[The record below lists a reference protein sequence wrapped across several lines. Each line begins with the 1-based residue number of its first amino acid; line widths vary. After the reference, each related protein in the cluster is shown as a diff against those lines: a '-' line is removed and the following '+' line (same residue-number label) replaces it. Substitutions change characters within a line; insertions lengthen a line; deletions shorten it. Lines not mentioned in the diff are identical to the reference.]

1 MNKLKSWLEQSK
13 LMTKIK
19 NIKHIRMIAIIL
31 LVLLVLFVWFADFNF
46 GTKEKQT
53 STTVTTSSDS
63 LTNYVNNLESRLA
76 KTLTQID
83 GAGAVDVMITLDG
96 SSQLILAYDT
106 ESRTNTTD
114 NITSSGT
121 STKSNN
127 TTTNSTPIII
137 NKNGQS
143 EPLVLSEIMPNIKG
157 VVVVCEGAN
166 NIRVKLNILQAVQAL
181 LGVNSGQ
188 IEIFVKG

>member
-1 MNKLKSWLEQSK
+1 MSK
-13 LMTKIK
+13 LADWLKKSKLIAKIK
-19 NIKHIRMIAIIL
+19 SIKHIRIIL
-31 LVLLVLFVWFADFNF
+31 AVVLMVMVFILWFVRFDFN
-46 GTKEKQT
+46 TKE
-53 STTVTTSSDS
+53 TTTANSVN
-63 LTNYVNNLESRLA
+63 TNNIANYAAELESRLS
-76 KTLTQID
+76 KTLSQIE
-83 GAGAVDVMITLDG
+83 GAGSVDVMITLDG

-106 ESRTNTTD
+106 ESRTNSTD
-114 NITSSGT
+114 NTTSSGT

-137 NKNGQS
+137 TKNGQS
-143 EPLVLSEIMPNIKG
+143 EPLILSEIMPNIKG

-181 LGVNSGQ
+181 LGVSSGQ

>member
-1 MNKLKSWLEQSK
+1 MNKLMAWLDKSK
-13 LMTKIK
+13 LITKLK
-19 NIKHIRMIAIIL
+19 GIKHLNIIL
-31 LVLLVLFVWFADFNF
+31 LILLVVVVLIIWFADFGLN
-46 GTKEKQT
+46 TKEKQT
-53 STTVTTSSDS
+53 STSTSTSNTLSDYTT
-63 LTNYVNNLESRLA
+63 LLETKLS
-76 KTLTQID
+76 KTLSLIE
-83 GAGAVDVMITLDG
+83 GAGSVDVMITLDG
-96 SSQLILAYDT
+96 ASQLILAYDT
-106 ESRTNTTD
+106 ESRTNSTD
-114 NITSSGT
+114 NTTASGT

-127 TTTNSTPIII
+127 TTTNSSPIII
-137 NKNGQS
+137 TKNGQS

>member
-1 MNKLKSWLEQSK
+1 MNKLMAWLDKSK
-13 LMTKIK
+13 LITKLK
-19 NIKHIRMIAIIL
+19 GIKHLNIIL
-31 LVLLVLFVWFADFNF
+31 LTLLVALILIIWFADF
-46 GTKEKQT
+46 GTNTNEKQT
-53 STTVTTSSDS
+53 STSTSGTNALSDYTT
-63 LTNYVNNLESRLA
+63 LLETKLS
-76 KTLTQID
+76 KTLSQIE
-83 GAGAVDVMITLDG
+83 GAGNVDVMITLDG
-96 SSQLILAYDT
+96 ASQLILAYDT
-106 ESRTNTTD
+106 ESRTNSTD
-114 NITSSGT
+114 NTTASGT

-137 NKNGQS
+137 TKNGQS

>member
-1 MNKLKSWLEQSK
+1 MNKLMAWLDKSRLITK
-13 LMTKIK
+13 LKG
-19 NIKHIRMIAIIL
+19 IKHLNIIL
-31 LVLLVLFVWFADFNF
+31 LTLLVALILIIWFADF
-46 GTKEKQT
+46 GTNTNEKQT
-53 STTVTTSSDS
+53 STSTSGTNTLSDYTT
-63 LTNYVNNLESRLA
+63 LLETKLS
-76 KTLTQID
+76 KTLSQIE
-83 GAGAVDVMITLDG
+83 GAGNVDVMITLDG
-96 SSQLILAYDT
+96 ASQLILAYDT
-106 ESRTNTTD
+106 ESRTNSTD
-114 NITSSGT
+114 NTTASGT

-137 NKNGQS
+137 TKNGQS

>member
-1 MNKLKSWLEQSK
+1 MNKLMAWLDKSRLITK
-13 LMTKIK
+13 LKG
-19 NIKHIRMIAIIL
+19 IKHLNIIL
-31 LVLLVLFVWFADFNF
+31 LTLLVALILIIWFADF
-46 GTKEKQT
+46 GTNTNEKQT
-53 STTVTTSSDS
+53 STSTSGTNALSDYTT
-63 LTNYVNNLESRLA
+63 LLETKLS
-76 KTLTQID
+76 KTLSQIE
-83 GAGAVDVMITLDG
+83 GAGNVDVMITLDG
-96 SSQLILAYDT
+96 ASQLILAYDT
-106 ESRTNTTD
+106 ESRTNSTD
-114 NITSSGT
+114 NTTASGT

-137 NKNGQS
+137 TKNGQS

>member
-1 MNKLKSWLEQSK
+1 MSK
-13 LMTKIK
+13 LADWLKKSKLIAKIK
-19 NIKHIRMIAIIL
+19 SIKHIRIIL
-31 LVLLVLFVWFADFNF
+31 AVVLMVMVFILWFVRFDFN
-46 GTKEKQT
+46 TKE
-53 STTVTTSSDS
+53 TTTANSVN
-63 LTNYVNNLESRLA
+63 TNNIANYTAELESRLS
-76 KTLTQID
+76 KTLSQIE
-83 GAGAVDVMITLDG
+83 GAGSVDVMITLDG

-106 ESRTNTTD
+106 ESRTNSTD
-114 NITSSGT
+114 NTTSSGT

-137 NKNGQS
+137 TKNGQS
-143 EPLVLSEIMPNIKG
+143 EPLILSEIMPNIKG

-181 LGVNSGQ
+181 LGVSSGQ

>member
-1 MNKLKSWLEQSK
+1 MNKLMAWLDKSK
-13 LMTKIK
+13 LITKLK
-19 NIKHIRMIAIIL
+19 GIKHLNIIL
-31 LVLLVLFVWFADFNF
+31 LTLLVALILIIWFADF
-46 GTKEKQT
+46 GTNTNEKQT
-53 STTVTTSSDS
+53 STSTSGTNTLSDYTT
-63 LTNYVNNLESRLA
+63 LLETKLS
-76 KTLTQID
+76 KTLSQIE
-83 GAGAVDVMITLDG
+83 GAGNVDVMITLDG
-96 SSQLILAYDT
+96 ASQLILAYDT
-106 ESRTNTTD
+106 ESRTNSTD
-114 NITSSGT
+114 NTTASGT

-137 NKNGQS
+137 TKNGQS

-166 NIRVKLNILQAVQAL
+166 NIRVKLNLLQAVQAL

>member
-1 MNKLKSWLEQSK
+1 MSK
-13 LMTKIK
+13 LADWLKKSKLIAKIK
-19 NIKHIRMIAIIL
+19 SIKHIRIIL
-31 LVLLVLFVWFADFNF
+31 AVVLMVMVFILWFVRFDFN
-46 GTKEKQT
+46 TKE
-53 STTVTTSSDS
+53 TTTANSVN
-63 LTNYVNNLESRLA
+63 TNNIANYTAELESRLS
-76 KTLTQID
+76 KTLSQIE
-83 GAGAVDVMITLDG
+83 GAGSVDVMITLDG

-106 ESRTNTTD
+106 ESRTNSTD
-114 NITSSGT
+114 NTTPSGT

-137 NKNGQS
+137 TKNGQS
-143 EPLVLSEIMPNIKG
+143 EPLILSEIMPNIKG

-181 LGVNSGQ
+181 LGVSSGQ

>member
-1 MNKLKSWLEQSK
+1 MNKLMAWLDKSK
-13 LMTKIK
+13 LITKLK
-19 NIKHIRMIAIIL
+19 GIKHLNIIL
-31 LVLLVLFVWFADFNF
+31 LTLLVALILIIWFADF
-46 GTKEKQT
+46 GTNTNEKQT
-53 STTVTTSSDS
+53 STSTSGTNTLSDYTT
-63 LTNYVNNLESRLA
+63 LLETKLS
-76 KTLTQID
+76 KTLSQIE
-83 GAGAVDVMITLDG
+83 GAGNVDVMITLDG
-96 SSQLILAYDT
+96 ASQLILAYDT
-106 ESRTNTTD
+106 ESRTNSTD
-114 NITSSGT
+114 NTTASGT

-137 NKNGQS
+137 TKNGQS
-143 EPLVLSEIMPNIKG
+143 EPLVLSEIMPNING